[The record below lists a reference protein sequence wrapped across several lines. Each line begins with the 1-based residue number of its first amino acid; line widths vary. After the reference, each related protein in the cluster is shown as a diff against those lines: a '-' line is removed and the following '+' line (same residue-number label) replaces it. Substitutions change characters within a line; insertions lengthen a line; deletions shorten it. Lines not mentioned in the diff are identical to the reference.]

1 MQIDSRNVLPV
12 AKAISESCQ
21 KHPLGFA
28 KGRESKGYGGVYV
41 NVF

>member
-1 MQIDSRNVLPV
+1 MLLELPKQSVSPAKNIPWDS
-12 AKAISESCQ
+12 
-21 KHPLGFA
+21 A